1 MWQIVAFR
9 YIFHEVFWGLILW
22 GYRVLI
28 RNCIGLETGGE
39 ALLMG
44 RVVTAKAIYARFLLV
59 QLKGFGQI
67 IAINFFDA
75 LMTFFMRA
83 VYVIYD
89 EWFMQL
95 QYGYRASKALIS
107 TEEENY
113 LRTFEAQ
120 AETFAS
126 APSVFIT
133 GGLLLFGHFQPV
145 VGQTIVASKVII
157 DIVVQ
162 LITNFVADWVSLSS
176 IDRPPQKMVLIFGY
190 YIRSLTLHL
199 PETFLPPPP
208 SRWFTALDG
217 GGGQVLRRKPLED
230 LQEEDAELDH
240 QDVRCADHCHRHVH
254 GCIGLRTLLPKKVC
268 SR

>member
-67 IAINFFDA
+67 IIAINFFDA

-107 TEEENY
+107 TEEEKY
-113 LRTFEAQ
+113 LRTFEA
-120 AETFAS
+120 
-126 APSVFIT
+126 
-133 GGLLLFGHFQPV
+133 
-145 VGQTIVASKVII
+145 
-157 DIVVQ
+157 
-162 LITNFVADWVSLSS
+162 
-176 IDRPPQKMVLIFGY
+176 
-190 YIRSLTLHL
+190 
-199 PETFLPPPP
+199 
-208 SRWFTALDG
+208 
-217 GGGQVLRRKPLED
+217 
-230 LQEEDAELDH
+230 
-240 QDVRCADHCHRHVH
+240 
-254 GCIGLRTLLPKKVC
+254 
-268 SR
+268 